1 MSENIDLIL
10 LIVICFI
17 VLIFHA
23 RADYLISDGYDSG
36 EELNK
41 AIIRDIVVVI
51 LYLFIKYNCFINL

>member
-17 VLIFHA
+17 ILIFHA

-51 LYLFIKYNCFINL
+51 LYLFIKYIIINL

>member
-51 LYLFIKYNCFINL
+51 LYLFIKYIVINL

>member
-10 LIVICFI
+10 LIVICVI
-17 VLIFHA
+17 ILIFHA

-51 LYLFIKYNCFINL
+51 LYLFIKYIIINL

>member
-17 VLIFHA
+17 ILIFHA

-51 LYLFIKYNCFINL
+51 LYLFIKYIVINL

>member
-1 MSENIDLIL
+1 MSEKIDLIL

-17 VLIFHA
+17 ILIFHA

-51 LYLFIKYNCFINL
+51 LYLFIKYIIINL